1 MGQIKIGG
9 KLTNILI
16 SIFSFAFAIS
26 LLVAVHEF
34 GHYWVARK
42 VGIKVLRFSIG
53 FGRPILSR
61 KIGADQTEFAL
72 SAIPLGGYVKM
83 LDEREGDIPDEERH
97 RSFQQAPMWGRMA
110 VLVAGPL
117 ANFLFAI
124 LAYWFMF
131 VAGVPGLKPVL
142 GEVDQGSLAAQ
153 AGLMPGDTILS
164 VRDQRVD
171 TWEGTLLILLDD
183 LLDDGRISLQ
193 VERQD
198 GTGDALVIDATG
210 EESRLTEP
218 GELFSGLGMAPWRPA
233 WPARVEAVDA
243 GGPAERAGLQAGDLI
258 VGIDGRVIQDW
269 RDLVQELQSRANQQV
284 QLEIQRGAQRQS
296 LLVAVEEMDRDGLK
310 VGRIGIQGSQP
321 DPVPAEMYARTQ
333 YGPIGAISVALHK
346 TWDMSALTLRMLWKM
361 LQGVVSPKNISGPIN
376 IAQYAGVSAS
386 IGVTAFVSFLAVISI
401 SLGII
406 NLMPVPM
413 LDGGQLLYH
422 FAELVTGRPLPEKV
436 QIIGHQIGL
445 LLLVLLMTFAFYND
459 IARLLD

>member
-1 MGQIKIGG
+1 
-9 KLTNILI
+9 LI
-16 SIFSFAFAIS
+16 SVLSFALAIS

-34 GHYWVARK
+34 GHFWVARK

-53 FGRPILSR
+53 FGKPLWSR

-83 LDEREGDIPDEERH
+83 LDEREGDIPDSERH

-142 GEVDQGSLAAQ
+142 GEVDAGSLAAE
-153 AGLMPGDTILS
+153 AGLRAGDTILS

-183 LLDDGRISLQ
+183 LLDDGRISLE

-198 GTGDALVIDATG
+198 GTSDQLVIDATG

-218 GELFSGLGMAPWRPA
+218 GELFPGLGISPWRPA
-233 WPARVEAVDA
+233 WPPRVQQVDA
-243 GGPAERAGLQAGDLI
+243 GGPADRAGMQAGDLI
-258 VGIDGRVIQDW
+258 VAIDGEQISDW
-269 RDLVQELQSRANQQV
+269 RELVQELQSRANQQLALV
-284 QLEIQRGAQRQS
+284 IERDGQRQT
-296 LLVAVEEMDRDGLK
+296 LLVDVEEMDRDGAK
-310 VGRIGIQGSQP
+310 VGRIGIQGAQP
-321 DPVPAEMYARTQ
+321 DPVPDQMYAQTQ
-333 YGPIGAISVALHK
+333 YGPIAAVSVALSK

-361 LQGVVSPKNISGPIN
+361 IQGVVSPKNISGPIN

-436 QIIGHQIGL
+436 QMVGHQIGL